1 MRRFRKAAVALS
13 TVVAI
18 VCIGYLLRFFLADR
32 NTEMTDEKIRQITYQ
47 ASETDDS
54 VNFTKEK

>member
-1 MRRFRKAAVALS
+1 MRGFRKAAVALS